1 MTFEYNY
8 TKQDGIGT
16 YSLKGELIDKTQSAQ
31 LIQEIESAITK
42 NENKILLDLE
52 DLRYINSSGLS
63 VLISILTKSRK
74 SGGEVAIF
82 NVNKKIN
89 ELLVITK
96 LNSVF
101 NVRQSAAEAIAVL
114 NKTN

>member
-8 TKQDGIGT
+8 TKQNGINT
-16 YSLKGELIDKTQSAQ
+16 YSLKGELIDKMQSAELLQ
-31 LIQEIESAITK
+31 DIESAITK
-42 NENKILLDLE
+42 NENKILLNFEDLE
-52 DLRYINSSGLS
+52 YINSSGLN

-82 NVNKKIN
+82 NVNQKIT

-96 LNSVF
+96 LNNVF
-101 NVRQSAAEAIAVL
+101 NVRSTAAEAIEML
-114 NKTN
+114 NKTS

>member
-8 TKQDGIGT
+8 TKQDGINT
-16 YSLKGELIDKTQSAQ
+16 FSLKGELIDKTQSAE
-31 LIQEIESAITK
+31 LLSEIESAITK
-42 NENKILLDLE
+42 NENKILLNLE
-52 DLRYINSSGLS
+52 DLKYINSSGLS
-63 VLISILTKSRK
+63 VLITILTKSRR

-82 NVNKKIN
+82 NVNKRIT

-101 NVRQSAAEAIAVL
+101 NVRTSAAEAIAVL

>member
-8 TKQDGIGT
+8 TKEGGINT
-16 YSLKGELIDKTQSAQ
+16 YKLKGELIDKTQSEQ
-31 LIQEIESAITK
+31 LLKEIETGINQ
-42 NENKILLDLE
+42 NENKILLNLE
-52 DLRYINSSGLS
+52 DLKYINSSGLS

-82 NVNKKIN
+82 NVNKKIT

-101 NVRQSAAEAIAVL
+101 NVRSSVDEAIAVL
-114 NKTN
+114 NRTN

>member
-16 YSLKGELIDKTQSAQ
+16 YALRGELIDKTQSAQ

-42 NENKILLDLE
+42 NENKILLNLE
-52 DLRYINSSGLS
+52 DLKYINSSGLS